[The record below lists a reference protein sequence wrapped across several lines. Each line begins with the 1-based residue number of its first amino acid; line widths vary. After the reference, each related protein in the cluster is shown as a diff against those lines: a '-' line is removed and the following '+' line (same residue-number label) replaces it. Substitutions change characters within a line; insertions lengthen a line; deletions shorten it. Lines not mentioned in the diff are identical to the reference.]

1 MNTNQKI
8 RRIGGIV
15 VLLILCGMLLP
26 VFCKNSRAAEVTH
39 YYVYLDDVRYEVTK
53 DEYARIYG
61 SQSDTDVLVSIL
73 REILGERMPA
83 SRISKQLYRI
93 LPNGLPYH

>member
-8 RRIGGIV
+8 RRIGGIF

-39 YYVYLDDVRYEVTK
+39 YYVYLDDARYEVTK
-53 DEYARIYG
+53 DE
-61 SQSDTDVLVSIL
+61 
-73 REILGERMPA
+73 
-83 SRISKQLYRI
+83 
-93 LPNGLPYH
+93 

>member
-39 YYVYLDDVRYEVTK
+39 YYVYLDDARYEVTQ
-53 DEYARIYG
+53 DE
-61 SQSDTDVLVSIL
+61 
-73 REILGERMPA
+73 
-83 SRISKQLYRI
+83 
-93 LPNGLPYH
+93 

>member
-39 YYVYLDDVRYEVTK
+39 YYVYLDDARY
-53 DEYARIYG
+53 
-61 SQSDTDVLVSIL
+61 
-73 REILGERMPA
+73 
-83 SRISKQLYRI
+83 
-93 LPNGLPYH
+93 

>member
-26 VFCKNSRAAEVTH
+26 VGGMIRRAAAVT
-39 YYVYLDDVRYEVTK
+39 
-53 DEYARIYG
+53 
-61 SQSDTDVLVSIL
+61 Q
-73 REILGERMPA
+73 
-83 SRISKQLYRI
+83 
-93 LPNGLPYH
+93 

>member
-39 YYVYLDDVRYEVTK
+39 YYVYLDDARYEVTK
-53 DEYARIYG
+53 DEYARIRYRCAG
-61 SQSDTDVLVSIL
+61 FDFKRNLRRAHAGIL
-73 REILGERMPA
+73 FRCVWRGNDR
-83 SRISKQLYRI
+83 K
-93 LPNGLPYH
+93 

>member
-39 YYVYLDDVRYEVTK
+39 YYVYLDDARYEVTTLFP
-53 DEYARIYG
+53 YTTLFR
-61 SQSDTDVLVSIL
+61 SDRKSVV
-73 REILGERMPA
+73 
-83 SRISKQLYRI
+83 
-93 LPNGLPYH
+93 

>member
-39 YYVYLDDVRYEVTK
+39 YYVYLDDARYEVTK
-53 DEYARIYG
+53 DENLRKPVRYRCAGFDFKRNLRRAHAG
-61 SQSDTDVLVSIL
+61 IL
-73 REILGERMPA
+73 FRCVWRGNDR
-83 SRISKQLYRI
+83 K
-93 LPNGLPYH
+93 